1 MYCQEMLLAACLL
14 LLLGGQPHLTSTT
27 TTTTLVAAMT
37 IANQDLERYFRQ
49 ANATHTYASLPDE
62 RMPHQDI
69 YNYAFLSWSYMDGE
83 NSVRELSFPE
93 EKARFGEGK
102 VLNVTGRLIHI
113 STAEDDSDDFACTP
127 YIHGTRGTPLPE
139 KGVPWIALVRRGRCT
154 FEDKVKH
161 VHFYNAA
168 GVIIYNDKQVM
179 QLEKMQIKGKNRK
192 SAVISPGS
200 FEIQLYLCSFLG
212 NIAAVITY
220 QTIGVELANTVDKGY
235 NVTISIVEGRGG
247 VRNLTSLNK

>member
-1 MYCQEMLLAACLL
+1 MNCQEMLLVACLL

-49 ANATHTYASLPDE
+49 ANATHTFASLPDE
-62 RMPHQDI
+62 RTAHQDI
-69 YNYAFLSWSYMDGE
+69 YNFAFLNWSYVDGD
-83 NSVRELSFPE
+83 NSVRELEFQE

-113 STAEDDSDDFACTP
+113 STADDESDDFACTP
-127 YIHGTRGTPLPE
+127 YIRGTRGSMLPE

-179 QLEKMQIKGKNRK
+179 QLEKMQIKGKTRK
-192 SAVISPGS
+192 CAIKYRS
-200 FEIQLYLCSFLG
+200 
-212 NIAAVITY
+212 
-220 QTIGVELANTVDKGY
+220 
-235 NVTISIVEGRGG
+235 
-247 VRNLTSLNK
+247 

>member
-1 MYCQEMLLAACLL
+1 MNCQEMLLVACLL

-49 ANATHTYASLPDE
+49 ANATHTFASLPDE

-69 YNYAFLSWSYMDGE
+69 YNYAFLSWSFMDGE

-113 STAEDDSDDFACTP
+113 STADDNSDDFACTP

-154 FEDKVKH
+154 FEDKVKN
-161 VHFYNAA
+161 VHSYNAA

-192 SAVISPGS
+192 SKSVSGVFQNPTITMLS
-200 FEIQLYLCSFLG
+200 LG